1 MGEGRIR
8 VRRHVPCSLLVCCAS
23 HLEVGVGGDVRVV
36 GLVHGE
42 LGLELH
48 LDREPLRL
56 DLRMVKRSEM
66 ATSGGVWLT
75 SHRLLR
81 WSEAPALSSRVRR
94 AASSLR
100 MRPHEPAL
108 SRSGT
113 AKTATLTTLLDL
125 EELQRR
131 RDLPDEDRGR

>member
-56 DLRMVKRSEM
+56 DLEEF
-66 ATSGGVWLT
+66 
-75 SHRLLR
+75 LR
-81 WSEAPALSSRVRR
+81 C
-94 AASSLR
+94 
-100 MRPHEPAL
+100 
-108 SRSGT
+108 
-113 AKTATLTTLLDL
+113 
-125 EELQRR
+125 
-131 RDLPDEDRGR
+131 RDLPQTRNEGGDVA